1 MKVPFLNTYYHC
13 LVDQIHQ
20 LHVINDTSLMYSDF
34 TQENENKGKKTQN
47 SGVIVTVEVS
57 SFASAR
63 DTNPFW
69 SCFLLR
75 CAN

>member
-34 TQENENKGKKTQN
+34 TQENENKGKKLK
-47 SGVIVTVEVS
+47 IVE
-57 SFASAR
+57 
-63 DTNPFW
+63 
-69 SCFLLR
+69 LL
-75 CAN
+75 